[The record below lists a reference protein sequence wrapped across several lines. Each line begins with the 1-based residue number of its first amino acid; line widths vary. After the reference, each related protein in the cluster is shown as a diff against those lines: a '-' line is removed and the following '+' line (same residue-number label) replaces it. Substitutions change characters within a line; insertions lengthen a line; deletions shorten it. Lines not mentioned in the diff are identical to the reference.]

1 MGAVFILFTEFVLC
15 HHQASLT
22 VWWIILR
29 FMGDLP
35 EPKNKVQVRGNS
47 RQERLFPQDWMS
59 PDDRHQEMTQNRKS
73 SVTVKDDNDVMMGEG
88 PTLDRPLTTLEKLHI
103 IVGYVILRRDL
114 R

>member
-1 MGAVFILFTEFVLC
+1 MRPVFILCTEFVLC

-35 EPKNKVQVRGNS
+35 EPKNKAQVRGNPRRES
-47 RQERLFPQDWMS
+47 LLPRDWMS
-59 PDDRHQEMTQNRKS
+59 SNDRHQES
-73 SVTVKDDNDVMMGEG
+73 SVTGKDDSDVMTGEG

-103 IVGYVILRRDL
+103 IVGYAILRRDL